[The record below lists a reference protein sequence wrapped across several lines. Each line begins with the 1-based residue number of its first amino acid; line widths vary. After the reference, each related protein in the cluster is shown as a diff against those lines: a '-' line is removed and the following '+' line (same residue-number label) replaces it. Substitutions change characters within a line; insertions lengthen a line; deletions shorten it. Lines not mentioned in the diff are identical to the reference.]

1 MPAIIS
7 VGINSN
13 DRHQTRIGVKR
24 NFWLL
29 PQKYRQDLEIEVN
42 QTFYST
48 KPFKTYFWFP
58 LKCTFMA
65 KKELENLEK
74 KLKIHICNI
83 IRNV

>member
-7 VGINSN
+7 VGVNSN

-42 QTFYST
+42 QTFCST
-48 KPFKTYFWFP
+48 KR
-58 LKCTFMA
+58 LKRISGF
-65 KKELENLEK
+65 
-74 KLKIHICNI
+74 
-83 IRNV
+83 R